1 MLCTD
6 RLWIAMD
13 LVTEEDQMDWISLAV
28 IADSLSGT
36 ASKDCRFTSHNMYI
50 FSS

>member
-1 MLCTD
+1 MLCID
-6 RLWIAMD
+6 RFGIAMD
-13 LVTEEDQMDWISLAV
+13 LVTEDQLDWISLAV

-36 ASKDCRFTSHNMYI
+36 ASKDCRFTSHHMYI